1 MRFSEILVI
10 VNSIAVF
17 QLIFF
22 TIYLFIK
29 GAKIPSTFILK
40 IHLICQLLSFL
51 TYFFYSQ
58 KLNFLLPFLILSFPA
73 RFLWAPTLYLYIRSR
88 LYIGFKPAKHHLIH
102 GIPAIIMF
110 VAIMPVIVKKA
121 DLFNSILMVWKI
133 SYYFLKLQLLVYTVY
148 CLIIIY
154 RYLQNIKDITSENEK
169 VKLNWL
175 LLFTYGITFTTLGDI
190 ILNLI
195 PEFRY
200 QGLGYIVFLIFI
212 NVFFFKAI
220 IQPDQFLGIKEG
232 KLLPVKLSRE
242 KGLSYFQ
249 IINETINANQL
260 YLDPDLS
267 LHNVA
272 QAVNL
277 SDRVVSQSIKQNVRI
292 NFSDYINL
300 MRIEYAKDLL
310 RKTTSAEKNIL
321 EVLYESGF
329 NSKSVFNSQFKKHTG
344 QSPTE
349 YRSRNL

>member
-1 MRFSEILVI
+1 
-10 VNSIAVF
+10 
-17 QLIFF
+17 
-22 TIYLFIK
+22 
-29 GAKIPSTFILK
+29 
-40 IHLICQLLSFL
+40 
-51 TYFFYSQ
+51 
-58 KLNFLLPFLILSFPA
+58 
-73 RFLWAPTLYLYIRSR
+73 
-88 LYIGFKPAKHHLIH
+88 
-102 GIPAIIMF
+102 
-110 VAIMPVIVKKA
+110 
-121 DLFNSILMVWKI
+121 
-133 SYYFLKLQLLVYTVY
+133 
-148 CLIIIY
+148 
-154 RYLQNIKDITSENEK
+154 
-169 VKLNWL
+169 
-175 LLFTYGITFTTLGDI
+175 
-190 ILNLI
+190 
-195 PEFRY
+195 
-200 QGLGYIVFLIFI
+200 
-212 NVFFFKAI
+212 
-220 IQPDQFLGIKEG
+220 LGIKEG

-349 YRSRNL
+349 FRRQNK